1 MINLTQNG
9 GITLSTSM
17 YFILTII
24 TVVLLVWIILILL
37 RIQKT
42 MNSFISS
49 TNNRFVKIES
59 KIHNELMEE
68 KKAHLL
74 LLMYDV
80 REVVAKQQSDI
91 YPKAISNL
99 PLSPGISD
107 RELAELFPAN
117 KALLIKQFW
126 NLYKDYVDQHWLDKN
141 GQFKTI
147 FRGQSQDVTSDL
159 GKLHASSRS
168 LASQM
173 DHWLREL
180 NSST

>member
-1 MINLTQNG
+1 MPTN
-9 GITLSTSM
+9 ST
-17 YFILTII
+17 YFILAIL
-24 TVVLLVWIILILL
+24 TVVFLIWIVLILL
-37 RIQKT
+37 RMQKS
-42 MNSFISS
+42 MNRFISS
-49 TNNRFVKIES
+49 TNNRFVKIEN

-80 REVVAKQQSDI
+80 REVVAKQKSDI
-91 YPKAISNL
+91 YPRAISNL
-99 PLSPGISD
+99 PLSSGIND

-126 NLYKDYVDQHWLDKN
+126 DSYQDYVEEHWLNKN

-147 FRGQSQDVTSDL
+147 FRGQSQDITSEL
-159 GKLHASSRS
+159 GKLHLSSKS

-173 DHWLREL
+173 DHWLREI
-180 NSST
+180 NSAT